1 MVVLCVVLVFYVLE
15 MPLVLSHSLGFLD
28 NKGCTC
34 ILCFLIACKN
44 YVSAV
49 CAFNSLVYA
58 ALKRANK
65 PETVSIVLILTVCS
79 SQLCTCV
86 NTMSH
91 GSSATPGSAIDR
103 VYIGVGTASGLFI
116 RILMAGPGIALHLV
130 LQMGY

>member
-1 MVVLCVVLVFYVLE
+1 MCGEGEGCVVVLCVVLVFYVLE
-15 MPLVLSHSLGFLD
+15 MPLVLSHSQGFLD

-79 SQLCTCV
+79 SYLCMCASVHTYV
-86 NTMSH
+86 SNMYNLFTSVH
-91 GSSATPGSAIDR
+91 IIVFASYVR
-103 VYIGVGTASGLFI
+103 KYIGW
-116 RILMAGPGIALHLV
+116 
-130 LQMGY
+130 

>member
-1 MVVLCVVLVFYVLE
+1 MVVLCVVLVFYVLQ
-15 MPLVLSHSLGFLD
+15 MPLVLSHSRGFLD

-79 SQLCTCV
+79 LHLCTCV

-103 VYIGVGTASGLFI
+103 STLE
-116 RILMAGPGIALHLV
+116 
-130 LQMGY
+130 